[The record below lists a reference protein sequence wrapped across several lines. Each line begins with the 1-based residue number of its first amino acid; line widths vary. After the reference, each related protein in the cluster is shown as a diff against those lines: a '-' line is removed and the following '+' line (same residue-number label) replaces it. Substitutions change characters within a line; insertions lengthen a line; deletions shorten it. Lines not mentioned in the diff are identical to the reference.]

1 VLKGSARVLAWCL
14 LGMLVVVSLVP
25 SALRPETGAP
35 HDLEHFVPYLV
46 TGIAFSVGYPGRM
59 TLLTVSLVAY
69 CGLVELAQ
77 LMVPGRH
84 ARLSDFVVDAV
95 AAIVGIAIGSVL
107 SASSTRRSG
116 QNPPQ

>member
-1 VLKGSARVLAWCL
+1 VLRGSARVLAWCL
-14 LGMLVVVSLVP
+14 LGLLVIVSLVP
-25 SALRPETGAP
+25 PALRPETGAP
-35 HDLEHFVPYLV
+35 HNLEHFVPYLV

-59 TLLTVSLVAY
+59 FLLTISLVAY

-95 AAIVGIAIGSVL
+95 ASIAGVTIGSVL
-107 SASSTRRSG
+107 LASVERRSRD
-116 QNPPQ
+116 NPLR